1 MTISQILP
9 MFAGIG
15 LFLYGITAMGEGL
28 EYAAG
33 SKMKKILGAL
43 TKNRLLAVLV
53 GALVTGLIQS
63 STATTVMVVG
73 FVNAGLM
80 TLAQAVGV
88 IMGANI
94 GTTVTS
100 VLIALDL
107 TAIAP
112 VALFIGVFV
121 MLFVKKDIIKHV
133 AQIVAGFGMLFWGM
147 STMSSSMAPLRE
159 SPVFAEWITS
169 FNNPLMGILIGIIVT
184 VIIQSSSASVGI
196 LQALALQGLVPIELA
211 IYVLLGQN
219 IGTCLTALLSAV
231 GTKTNTKRTAMIH
244 LLFNV
249 IGSGIFLL
257 ITYFSRYTS
266 LPYTSLLG
274 MISDNVSVQISAA
287 HIIFNV
293 VSTVILFPFGNL
305 LIKLSCLLVRDK
317 EPEDSKLEFKFYDEK
332 LLATP
337 PVAVEQIGKE
347 VVRMAQL
354 ARDNFDRAA
363 TALINN
369 DTSKVEKIESIEEVI
384 NFLNH
389 GITRHLVKI
398 NALDLDYS
406 DAKYIGR
413 LFHVVNDIE
422 RIGDHAV
429 NLSEAMVVRNN
440 EKLAISDDAI
450 AELETMRKC
459 VIELLDASIKS
470 FEKQEIT
477 FDEAKNIE
485 TLETVSDNLK
495 EKYQDAHLRRLNEEH
510 CETRAGMMFVNTL
523 IDFERVGDH
532 AKNIAFAV
540 QKKPNEKVSVDEKV
554 VNAY

>member
-1 MTISQILP
+1 MTIAQLLP

-43 TKNRLLAVLV
+43 TKNRFLAVLM
-53 GALVTGLIQS
+53 GTLVTGLIQS

-80 TLAQAVGV
+80 NLGQAVGV

-100 VLIALDL
+100 VLIAMDL

-112 VALFIGVFV
+112 VALFIGVFI
-121 MLFVKKDIIKHV
+121 MLFVKKDFVKHI
-133 AQIVAGFGMLFWGM
+133 AQTVAGFGMLFWGM
-147 STMSSSMAPLRE
+147 ETMSSSMEPLRD
-159 SPVFAEWITS
+159 SPVFAEMMTS
-169 FNNPLMGILIGIIVT
+169 FSNPLVGILIGIVVT

-196 LQALALQGLVPIELA
+196 LQALALQGLVPINLA
-211 IYVLLGQN
+211 IYILLGQN
-219 IGTCLTALLSAV
+219 IGTCLTAMLSAA
-231 GTKTNTKRTAMIH
+231 GTKTNSKRTAVIH

-249 IGSGIFLL
+249 IGSAIFLI
-257 ITYFSRYTS
+257 ITLFT
-266 LPYTSLLG
+266 PYASLLER
-274 MISDNVSVQISAA
+274 ISDNVSVQISAA

-293 VSTVILFPFGNL
+293 VSTVILFPFANV
-305 LIKLSCLLVRDK
+305 LIKIACLIIPDK
-317 EPEDSKLEFKFYDEK
+317 EPEDSKLEFKFYDSH
-332 LLATP
+332 LLSTP

-347 VVRMAQL
+347 VVRMAYL

-363 TALINN
+363 NALINN
-369 DTSKVEKIESIEEVI
+369 DVSKKEKIESVEEVV

-389 GITRHLVKI
+389 GITRNLVKI
-398 NALDLDYS
+398 NALDLDYN

-429 NLSEAMVVRNN
+429 NLIEAEVVRSN
-440 EKLAISDDAI
+440 EKLAISESAVD
-450 AELETMRKC
+450 ELETMRKC
-459 VIELLDASIKS
+459 VMDLLNASITA
-470 FEKQEIT
+470 FEKQELSI
-477 FDEAKNIE
+477 DEAKRIE
-485 TLETVSDNLK
+485 TLETISDNLK
-495 EKYQDAHLRRLNEEH
+495 EKYQDAHLQRLNEEH

-540 QKKPNEKVSVDEKV
+540 GKKPDTRAVADETM

>member
-1 MTISQILP
+1 
-9 MFAGIG
+9 
-15 LFLYGITAMGEGL
+15 MGEGL

-88 IMGANI
+88 IMGANV

-112 VALFIGVFV
+112 VALFIGVFM
-121 MLFVKKDIIKHV
+121 MLFVKKDFVKHI
-133 AQIVAGFGMLFWGM
+133 AQVVAGFGMLFWGM

-169 FNNPLMGILIGIIVT
+169 FSNPLMGILIGIIVT

-196 LQALALQGLVPIELA
+196 LQALALQGLVPLELA

-219 IGTCLTALLSAV
+219 IGTCLTALVSAA

-249 IGSGIFLL
+249 IGTFIFLL
-257 ITYFSRYTS
+257 ITAFT
-266 LPYTSLLG
+266 PYASWLAG
-274 MISDNVSVQISAA
+274 ISDNVSVQISAA

-293 VSTVILFPFGNL
+293 ASTVILFPFANV
-305 LIKLSCLLVRDK
+305 LIKVACILVPDK
-317 EPEDSKLEFKFYDEK
+317 EPEDSKLEFKFYDEH
-332 LLATP
+332 LLTTP
-337 PVAVEQIGKE
+337 PIAVEQIGKE
-347 VVRMAQL
+347 VVRMAYL

-369 DTSKVEKIESIEEVI
+369 DTSKVEKIESVEEVI

-398 NALDLDYS
+398 NALDLDMS
-406 DAKYIGR
+406 DAKVIGR
-413 LFHVVNDIE
+413 LFHVTNDIE

-429 NLSEAMVVRNN
+429 NLSEALVVRNN
-440 EKLAISDDAI
+440 EKLAISDEAV
-450 AELETMRKC
+450 AELDTMRKC
-459 VIELLDASIKS
+459 VMELLDASIKS
-470 FEKQEIT
+470 FEKQELT

-495 EKYQDAHLRRLNEEH
+495 EKYQNAHLRRLNEEH

-540 QKKPNEKVSVDEKV
+540 GKKPDTRAGVDETML
-554 VNAY
+554 NAY

>member
-1 MTISQILP
+1 MTIAQLLP

-43 TKNRLLAVLV
+43 TKNRMLAVLM
-53 GALVTGLIQS
+53 GTLVTGLIQS

-80 TLAQAVGV
+80 NLGQAVGV

-100 VLIALDL
+100 VLIAMDL

-112 VALFIGVFV
+112 VALFIGVFI
-121 MLFVKKDIIKHV
+121 MLFVKKDFVKHI
-133 AQIVAGFGMLFWGM
+133 AQTVAGFGMLFWGM
-147 STMSSSMAPLRE
+147 ETMSSSMEPLRD
-159 SPVFAEWITS
+159 SPVFAEMMTS
-169 FNNPLMGILIGIIVT
+169 FSNPLIGILIGVVVT

-196 LQALALQGLVPIELA
+196 LQALALQGLVPINLA
-211 IYVLLGQN
+211 IYILLGQN
-219 IGTCLTALLSAV
+219 IGTCLTAMLSAA
-231 GTKTNTKRTAMIH
+231 GTKTNSKRTAIIH

-249 IGSGIFLL
+249 FGSMLFLL
-257 ITYFSRYTS
+257 ITVFT
-266 LPYTSLLG
+266 PYTSLLER
-274 MISDNVSVQISAA
+274 ISDNVSVQISAT

-293 VSTVILFPFGNL
+293 VSTVILFPFANV
-305 LIKLSCLLVRDK
+305 LIKIACILIPDK
-317 EPEDSKLEFKFYDEK
+317 EPEDSKLEFKFYDAH
-332 LLATP
+332 LLTTP

-347 VVRMAQL
+347 VVRMAKL

-363 TALINN
+363 VALINN
-369 DTSKVEKIESIEEVI
+369 DTSKKEKVESVEEVI

-389 GITRHLVKI
+389 GITKNLVKI
-398 NALDLDYS
+398 NALDLDYK

-429 NLSEAMVVRNN
+429 NLIDAEIVRNS
-440 EKLAISDDAI
+440 EKLAISESAVE
-450 AELETMRKC
+450 ELETMRKC
-459 VIELLDASIKS
+459 VMDLLDASIAS
-470 FEKQEIT
+470 FEKQELT

-485 TLETVSDNLK
+485 TLETISDNLK
-495 EKYQDAHLRRLNEEH
+495 DKYQDAHLQRLNEEH

-540 QKKPNEKVSVDEKV
+540 GKKPENRAVADETM

>member
-1 MTISQILP
+1 MTLAQLLP

-112 VALFIGVFV
+112 VALFIGVFM
-121 MLFVKKDIIKHV
+121 MLFVKKDFIKHI

-169 FNNPLMGILIGIIVT
+169 FSNPLMGILIGIIVT
-184 VIIQSSSASVGI
+184 VVIQSSSASVGI
-196 LQALALQGLVPIELA
+196 LQALALQGLVPLELA

-219 IGTCLTALLSAV
+219 IGTCLTALVSAA

-249 IGSGIFLL
+249 IGTFIFLL
-257 ITYFSRYTS
+257 ITAFT
-266 LPYTSLLG
+266 PYASWLG
-274 MISDNVSVQISAA
+274 SISDNVSVQISAA

-293 VSTVILFPFGNL
+293 ASTIILFPFANL
-305 LIKLSCLLVRDK
+305 LIKMACILVPDK
-317 EPEDSKLEFKFYDEK
+317 EPEDSKLEFKFYDAH
-332 LLATP
+332 LLTTP

-347 VVRMAQL
+347 VVRMAKL
-354 ARDNFDRAA
+354 ARDNFERASN
-363 TALINN
+363 ALIKN
-369 DTSKVEKIESIEEVI
+369 DTSQSEKIEAIEEVV

-389 GITRHLVKI
+389 GITNNLVKI

-413 LFHVVNDIE
+413 LFHVINDIE

-429 NLSEAMVVRNN
+429 NLSEATVVRNN
-440 EKLAISDDAI
+440 EKLAISEEAV
-450 AELETMRKC
+450 AELENMSKC
-459 VIELLDASIKS
+459 VLELLDASISS
-470 FEKQEIT
+470 FEKQELSVE
-477 FDEAKNIE
+477 EAKQIE

-495 EKYQDAHLRRLNEEH
+495 EKYQNAHLRRLNEEH

-540 QKKPNEKVSVDEKV
+540 AKKPHERVSVDEEV

>member
-1 MTISQILP
+1 MTIAQLLP
-9 MFAGIG
+9 VFAGIG

-28 EYAAG
+28 EHAAG

-43 TKNRLLAVLV
+43 TRNRLLAVVV

-121 MLFVKKDIIKHV
+121 MLFVKKDIIKHI
-133 AQIVAGFGMLFWGM
+133 AQTIAGFGMLFWGM
-147 STMSSSMAPLRE
+147 ETMSSSMEPLRD
-159 SPVFAEWITS
+159 SQVFADMITN
-169 FNNPLMGILIGIIVT
+169 FNNPIMGILIGIIVT

-196 LQALALQGLVPIELA
+196 LQALALQGLVPIDLA

-219 IGTCLTALLSAV
+219 IGTCLTALLSAA

-249 IGSGIFLL
+249 IGSLIFLL
-257 ITYFSRYTS
+257 ITMLT
-266 LPYTSLLG
+266 PYTSLLE

-293 VSTVILFPFGNL
+293 VSTIVLFPFANL
-305 LIKLSCLLVRDK
+305 LIKISCLLVRDK
-317 EPEDSKLEFKFYDEK
+317 EAEDSKLEFKFYDEH
-332 LLATP
+332 LLTTP

-347 VVRMAQL
+347 VVRMAYL

-369 DTSKVEKIESIEEVI
+369 DTSKVEKIESVEEVI

-398 NALDLDYS
+398 NALDLDMS

-413 LFHVVNDIE
+413 LFHVINDIE

-440 EKLAISDDAI
+440 EKLAISDDAV
-450 AELETMRKC
+450 AELDTMRKC
-459 VIELLDASIKS
+459 VMELLDASIRS

-477 FDEAKNIE
+477 FDEAKHIE

-495 EKYQDAHLRRLNEEH
+495 VKYQDAHLRRLNEEH

-532 AKNIAFAV
+532 AKNIAFSV
-540 QKKPNEKVSVDEKV
+540 SKKPTEKVSFDESLV
-554 VNAY
+554 ESY

>member
-1 MTISQILP
+1 MTITHLLSF
-9 MFAGIG
+9 FAGIG
-15 LFLYGITAMGEGL
+15 LFLYGINAMGEGL

-43 TKNRLLAVLV
+43 TKNRLLAVLM
-53 GALVTGLIQS
+53 GTLVTALIQS
-63 STATTVMVVG
+63 SSATTVMVVG

-80 TLAQAVGV
+80 NLAQAVGV

-100 VLIALDL
+100 VLIAMDL
-107 TAIAP
+107 SMIAP
-112 VALFIGVFV
+112 VALFVGVFV
-121 MLFVKKDIIKHV
+121 MLFVKKDIIKHI
-133 AQIVAGFGMLFWGM
+133 AQTIAGFGMLFWGLD
-147 STMSSSMAPLRE
+147 TMSAAMEPLRDSE
-159 SPVFAEWITS
+159 VFIYFMT
-169 FNNPLMGILIGIIVT
+169 NYTNPIVGILIGMVVT
-184 VIIQSSSASVGI
+184 AVIQSSSASIGI
-196 LQALALQGLVPIELA
+196 LQALAVQGLVPIDFA
-211 IYVLLGQN
+211 IYILLGQN
-219 IGTCLTALLSAV
+219 IGTCVTAMLSSV
-231 GTKTNTKRTAMIH
+231 GGKTNSKRTAVMH

-249 IGSGIFLL
+249 LGTVIFLL
-257 ITYFSRYTS
+257 ITAFT
-266 LPYTSLLG
+266 PYTSLLER
-274 MISDNVSVQISAA
+274 ISDNVSVQISSA
-287 HIIFNV
+287 HVIFNV
-293 VSTVILFPFGNL
+293 VSTLLLFPFANWI
-305 LIKLSCLLVRDK
+305 IKMACILVPDK

-337 PVAVEQIGKE
+337 PIAVEQIGKE
-347 VVRMAQL
+347 VVRMAYL

-369 DTSKVEKIESIEEVI
+369 DTLKVEKIESVEEVV

-413 LFHVVNDIE
+413 LFHVINDIE

-429 NLSEAMVVRNN
+429 NLSEALVVRNN
-440 EKLAISDDAI
+440 EKLAISDDAV

-459 VIELLDASIKS
+459 VMELLDASIKS
-470 FEKQEIT
+470 FEKQELTI
-477 FDEAKNIE
+477 DEAKNIE

-495 EKYQDAHLRRLNEEH
+495 EKYQNAHLRRLNEEH

-532 AKNIAFAV
+532 AKNIAFSV
-540 QKKPNEKVSVDEKV
+540 SKKPTERVSVDESLV
-554 VNAY
+554 ESY

>member
-1 MTISQILP
+1 MTFTNLLSF
-9 MFAGIG
+9 FAGIG
-15 LFLYGITAMGEGL
+15 LFLYGISAMGEGL

-43 TKNRLLAVLV
+43 TKNKFLAVLM
-53 GALVTGLIQS
+53 GTIVTALIQS
-63 STATTVMVVG
+63 SSATTVMVVG

-100 VLIALDL
+100 VLIAMDL
-107 TAIAP
+107 SMIAP
-112 VALFIGVFV
+112 VALFVGVFV
-121 MLFVKKDIIKHV
+121 MLFVKKDFIKHI
-133 AQIVAGFGMLFWGM
+133 AQTIAGFGMLFWGLD
-147 STMSSSMAPLRE
+147 TMSVAMEPLRDSE
-159 SPVFAEWITS
+159 VFVYFMTNYS
-169 FNNPLMGILIGIIVT
+169 NPLVGILIGLVLT
-184 VIIQSSSASVGI
+184 AVIQSSSASIGI
-196 LQALALQGLVPIELA
+196 LQALAVQGLVPIEFA
-211 IYVLLGQN
+211 VYILLGQN
-219 IGTCLTALLSAV
+219 IGTCVTALLSAA
-231 GTKTNTKRTAMIH
+231 GSKTNSKRTAVMH

-249 IGSGIFLL
+249 LGTVIFLL
-257 ITYFSRYTS
+257 ITAFT
-266 LPYTSLLG
+266 PYTTLLG
-274 MISDNVSVQISAA
+274 KLSDNVSVQISVA

-293 VSTVILFPFGNL
+293 VSTIILFPFANWI
-305 LIKLSCLLVRDK
+305 IKMACVIVPDK
-317 EPEDSKLEFKFYDEK
+317 EPEDSKLEFKFYDTH
-332 LLATP
+332 LLSTP

-347 VVRMAQL
+347 VVRMAYL
-354 ARDNFDRAA
+354 ARDNFNRAA
-363 TALINN
+363 IALINN
-369 DTSKVEKIESIEEVI
+369 DTSKREKVESVEEVI

-389 GITRHLVKI
+389 GITKNLVKI

-429 NLSEAMVVRNN
+429 NLSEATTVRNS
-440 EKLAISDDAI
+440 EKLAISEDAV
-450 AELETMRKC
+450 AELENMRKC
-459 VIELLDASIKS
+459 VVDLLDASIAS
-470 FEKQEIT
+470 FEKQELT
-477 FDEAKNIE
+477 VEEAKQIE

-495 EKYQDAHLRRLNEEH
+495 ERYQDAHLRRLNEEH

-540 QKKPNEKVSVDEKV
+540 GKKPGERVAVDEEMIKT
-554 VNAY
+554 Y

>member
-1 MTISQILP
+1 MTITHLLSF
-9 MFAGIG
+9 FAGIG
-15 LFLYGITAMGEGL
+15 LFLYGINAMGDGL

-43 TKNRLLAVLV
+43 TKNRFLAVIM
-53 GALVTGLIQS
+53 GALVTALIQS
-63 STATTVMVVG
+63 SSATTVMVVG

-80 TLAQAVGV
+80 NLAQAVGV

-107 TAIAP
+107 SDIAP
-112 VALFIGVFV
+112 IALFLGVFV
-121 MLFVKKDIIKHV
+121 MLFVKKDIIKHIG
-133 AQIVAGFGMLFWGM
+133 QTVAGFGMLFLGM
-147 STMSSSMAPLRE
+147 DTMSAAMEPLRDSE
-159 SPVFAEWITS
+159 VFVHFMTNYS
-169 FNNPLMGILIGIIVT
+169 NPIVGILIGVVLT
-184 VIIQSSSASVGI
+184 AVIQSSSASIGI
-196 LQALALQGLVPIELA
+196 LQALAIQGLVPIEFD
-211 IYVLLGQN
+211 IYILLGQN
-219 IGTCLTALLSAV
+219 IGTCVTALLSAA
-231 GTKTNTKRTAMIH
+231 GSKTNSKRTAIMH

-249 IGSGIFLL
+249 IGTVIFLL
-257 ITYFSRYTS
+257 ITAFT
-266 LPYTSLLG
+266 PYTDLLERL
-274 MISDNVSVQISAA
+274 SDNVSVQISTA

-293 VSTVILFPFGNL
+293 VSTVILFPFANWI
-305 LIKLSCLLVRDK
+305 IKMACILVPDK
-317 EPEDSKLEFKFYDEK
+317 EPEDSKLEFKFYDEH
-332 LLATP
+332 LLTTP

-347 VVRMAQL
+347 VVRMAKL

-369 DTSKVEKIESIEEVI
+369 DTSKTEKIESVEEVI

-413 LFHVVNDIE
+413 LFHVINDIE

-440 EKLAISDDAI
+440 EKLAISEEAV

-459 VIELLDASIKS
+459 VIELLNASISS
-470 FEKQEIT
+470 FEKQELTIE
-477 FDEAKNIE
+477 EAKNIE

-495 EKYQDAHLRRLNEEH
+495 IRYQDAHLRRLNEEH

-540 QKKPNEKVSVDEKV
+540 GKKPAEKVSVDPKIVE
-554 VNAY
+554 AY

>member
-1 MTISQILP
+1 MTIAQLLP

-43 TKNRLLAVLV
+43 TKNRLLAVLM
-53 GALVTGLIQS
+53 GTLVTGLIQS

-80 TLAQAVGV
+80 NLGQAVGV

-100 VLIALDL
+100 VLIAMDL

-112 VALFIGVFV
+112 VALFIGVFI
-121 MLFVKKDIIKHV
+121 MLFVKKDFVKHI
-133 AQIVAGFGMLFWGM
+133 AQTVAGFGMLFWGM
-147 STMSSSMAPLRE
+147 ETMSSSMEPLRD
-159 SPVFAEWITS
+159 SPVFAEMMTS
-169 FNNPLMGILIGIIVT
+169 FSNPLIGILIGIVVT

-196 LQALALQGLVPIELA
+196 LQALALQGLVPINLA
-211 IYVLLGQN
+211 IYILLGQN
-219 IGTCLTALLSAV
+219 IGTCLTAMLSAA
-231 GTKTNTKRTAMIH
+231 GTKTNSKRTAIIH

-249 IGSGIFLL
+249 IGSVLFLL
-257 ITYFSRYTS
+257 ITIFT
-266 LPYTSLLG
+266 PYTSLLER
-274 MISDNVSVQISAA
+274 ISDNVSVQISAA

-293 VSTVILFPFGNL
+293 VSTIILFPFANL
-305 LIKLSCLLVRDK
+305 LIRIACILIPDK
-317 EPEDSKLEFKFYDEK
+317 EPEDSKLEFKFYDAH
-332 LLATP
+332 LLTAP

-347 VVRMAQL
+347 VVRMAKL

-363 TALINN
+363 VALINN
-369 DTSKVEKIESIEEVI
+369 DTSKKDKVESVEEVI

-389 GITRHLVKI
+389 GITKNLVKI
-398 NALDLDYS
+398 NALDLDYK

-429 NLSEAMVVRNN
+429 NLIEAEVVRNS
-440 EKLAISDDAI
+440 EKLAISESAVN
-450 AELETMRKC
+450 ELETMRKC
-459 VIELLDASIKS
+459 VIDLLDASIAS
-470 FEKQEIT
+470 FEKQELT
-477 FDEAKNIE
+477 LDEAKQIE
-485 TLETVSDNLK
+485 TLETISDNLK
-495 EKYQDAHLRRLNEEH
+495 EKYQDAHLQRLNEEH

-540 QKKPNEKVSVDEKV
+540 GKKPENRAVADETM

>member
-1 MTISQILP
+1 MDIMNILS
-9 MFAGIG
+9 FFTGIG
-15 LFLYGITAMGEGL
+15 LFLYGIDAMGQGL

-43 TKNRLLAVLV
+43 TKNRLLAVIM
-53 GALVTGLIQS
+53 GALVTALIQS
-63 STATTVMVVG
+63 SSATTVMVVG

-80 TLAQAVGV
+80 NLAQAIGV

-94 GTTVTS
+94 GTTITS
-100 VLIALDL
+100 VLIAMDL
-107 TAIAP
+107 GMIAP
-112 VALFIGVFV
+112 VALLLGVFG
-121 MLFVKKDIIKHV
+121 MLFSKKDIIKHIG
-133 AQIVAGFGMLFWGM
+133 QTIAGFGMLFVGM
-147 STMSSSMAPLRE
+147 ELMAYGMAPLGE
-159 SPVFAEWITS
+159 SEVFTYFMTNFS
-169 FNNPLMGILIGIIVT
+169 NPLVGVLIGLVLT
-184 VIIQSSSASVGI
+184 AIIQSSSASIGI
-196 LQALALQGLVPIELA
+196 LQALALQGLVPINFA
-211 IYVLLGQN
+211 VYILLGQN
-219 IGTCLTALLSAV
+219 IGTCVTALLSAA
-231 GTKTNTKRTAMIH
+231 GSKTNSKRTAVMH

-249 IGSGIFLL
+249 IGTIIFLL
-257 ITYFSRYTS
+257 ITAFT
-266 LPYTSLLG
+266 PYTTLLES
-274 MISDNVSVQISAA
+274 ISDSVPAQISAA

-293 VSTVILFPFGNL
+293 VSTVVLFPFANV
-305 LIKLSCLLVRDK
+305 LIKLSCILVPDK

-363 TALINN
+363 VALINN
-369 DTSKVEKIESIEEVI
+369 DTSKAEKIESVEEVI

-440 EKLAISDDAI
+440 EKLAISDEAV

-459 VIELLDASIKS
+459 VIDLLSASIS
-470 FEKQEIT
+470 AFEKQELT
-477 FDEAKNIE
+477 LEEAKNIE

-495 EKYQDAHLRRLNEEH
+495 IKYQDAHLRRLNEEH

-540 QKKPNEKVSVDEKV
+540 KKKPEERAKPYESI
-554 VNAY
+554 VNSY

>member
-1 MTISQILP
+1 MTVMNLLS
-9 MFAGIG
+9 FFTGIG
-15 LFLYGITAMGEGL
+15 LFLYGIDAMGEGL

-43 TKNRLLAVLV
+43 TKNRLLAVLM
-53 GALVTGLIQS
+53 GTLVTALIQS
-63 STATTVMVVG
+63 SSATTVMVVG

-80 TLAQAVGV
+80 NLAQAVGV

-100 VLIALDL
+100 VLIAMDL
-107 TAIAP
+107 GMIAP
-112 VALFIGVFV
+112 IALVVGVFAMLFI
-121 MLFVKKDIIKHV
+121 KKDVIRHI
-133 AQIVAGFGMLFWGM
+133 AQTIAGFGMLFVGM
-147 STMSSSMAPLRE
+147 ELMAYGMAPLGE
-159 SPVFAEWITS
+159 SEIFVHFMTNYS
-169 FNNPLMGILIGIIVT
+169 NPIVGLLIGLVLT
-184 VIIQSSSASVGI
+184 AIIQSSSASIGI
-196 LQALALQGLVPIELA
+196 LQALALQGLVPIEFA
-211 IYVLLGQN
+211 VYILLGQN
-219 IGTCLTALLSAV
+219 IGTCVTALLSAA
-231 GTKTNTKRTAMIH
+231 GSKTNSKRTAVMH

-249 IGSGIFLL
+249 FGSIMFLL
-257 ITYFSRYTS
+257 ITAFT
-266 LPYTSLLG
+266 PYTSLLES
-274 MISDNVSVQISAA
+274 ISDNVSAQISAA

-293 VSTVILFPFGNL
+293 VNTIILFPFANV
-305 LIKLSCLLVRDK
+305 LIKLACIIVPDK
-317 EPEDSKLEFKFYDEK
+317 EPEDSKLEFKFYDEH
-332 LLATP
+332 LLTTP

-347 VVRMAQL
+347 VIRMAQL

-369 DTSKVEKIESIEEVI
+369 DTSKTEKIESVEEVI

-398 NALDLDYS
+398 NALDLDYA

-429 NLSEAMVVRNN
+429 NLSEAVVVRNN
-440 EKLAISDDAI
+440 EKLAISEEAV

-459 VIELLDASIKS
+459 VIELLNASIAS
-470 FEKQEIT
+470 FEKQELT
-477 FDEAKNIE
+477 VDEAKNIE

-495 EKYQDAHLRRLNEEH
+495 IRYQDAHLRRLNEEH

-540 QKKPNEKVSVDEKV
+540 SKKPAEKVSVDKTIVES
-554 VNAY
+554 Y

>member
-1 MTISQILP
+1 MTITHLLS
-9 MFAGIG
+9 FFVGIG

-53 GALVTGLIQS
+53 GTLVTALIQS
-63 STATTVMVVG
+63 SSATTVMVVG

-80 TLAQAVGV
+80 NLAQAVGV

-100 VLIALDL
+100 VLIAMDL
-107 TAIAP
+107 GMIAP
-112 VALFIGVFV
+112 FALFLGVFV
-121 MLFVKKDIIKHV
+121 MLFVKKDLIKRI
-133 AQIVAGFGMLFWGM
+133 AQTIAGFGMLFVGM
-147 STMSSSMAPLRE
+147 ELMAYGMAPLGE
-159 SPVFAEWITS
+159 SEIFTYFMTNYS
-169 FNNPLMGILIGIIVT
+169 NPLVGLLIGIVLT
-184 VIIQSSSASVGI
+184 AVIQSSSASIGI
-196 LQALALQGLVPIELA
+196 LQALAVQGLVPIEFA
-211 IYVLLGQN
+211 VYILLGQN
-219 IGTCLTALLSAV
+219 IGTCVTALLSAA
-231 GTKTNTKRTAMIH
+231 GSKTNSKRTAVMH

-249 IGSGIFLL
+249 FGSVLFLL
-257 ITYFSRYTS
+257 ITAFT
-266 LPYTSLLG
+266 PYTSLLEQ
-274 MISDNVSVQISAA
+274 ISDNVSVQISAA

-293 VSTVILFPFGNL
+293 VNTIVLFPFANV
-305 LIKLSCLLVRDK
+305 LIKAACVLVPDK
-317 EPEDSKLEFKFYDEK
+317 EPTDSKLEFQFYDPN
-332 LLATP
+332 LLSTP

-347 VVRMAQL
+347 VVRMAYL

-363 TALINN
+363 QALINN
-369 DTSKVEKIESIEEVI
+369 DTSKGEKIKSVEEVI

-429 NLSEAMVVRNN
+429 NLSEATVVRNS
-440 EKLAISDDAI
+440 EKLAISEEAV

-459 VIELLDASIKS
+459 VADLLDASIAS
-470 FEKQEIT
+470 FEKQELT
-477 FDEAKNIE
+477 VEEAKRIE
-485 TLETVSDNLK
+485 TLETVSDTLK
-495 EKYQDAHLRRLNEEH
+495 ERYQDAHLRRLNEEH

-540 QKKPNEKVSVDEKV
+540 AKKPSEKVGIDTEMAKS
-554 VNAY
+554 Y

>member
-1 MTISQILP
+1 MTIAQILP

-43 TKNRLLAVLV
+43 TKNRFLAVLM

-80 TLAQAVGV
+80 NLAQAVGV

-112 VALFIGVFV
+112 VALFVGVFV
-121 MLFVKKDIIKHV
+121 MLFVKKDIIKHI
-133 AQIVAGFGMLFWGM
+133 AQTIAGFGMLFWGM

-219 IGTCLTALLSAV
+219 IGTCLTALLSAA

-249 IGSGIFLL
+249 IGSVIFM
-257 ITYFSRYTS
+257 IVTAFT
-266 LPYTSLLG
+266 PYTSLLE
-274 MISDNVSVQISAA
+274 MISNNVSVQISAA

-293 VSTVILFPFGNL
+293 VSTVILFPFANL
-305 LIKLSCLLVRDK
+305 LIKLSCLLVPDK
-317 EPEDSKLEFKFYDEK
+317 EPEDSKLEFKFYDEH
-332 LLATP
+332 LLSTP
-337 PVAVEQIGKE
+337 PIAVEQIGKE
-347 VVRMAQL
+347 VVRMAHL

-369 DTSKVEKIESIEEVI
+369 DTSKVEKIESVEEVI

-398 NALDLDYS
+398 NALDLDLA
-406 DAKYIGR
+406 DAKAIGR
-413 LFHVVNDIE
+413 LFHVINDIE

-429 NLSEAMVVRNN
+429 NLIEATVVRNS
-440 EKLAISDDAI
+440 EKLAISDDAV
-450 AELETMRKC
+450 AELDTMRKC
-459 VIELLDASIKS
+459 VMALLDASISS
-470 FEKQEIT
+470 FEKQELT
-477 FDEAKNIE
+477 FEEAKNIE
-485 TLETVSDNLK
+485 TLETISDNLK
-495 EKYQDAHLRRLNEEH
+495 EKYQNAHLRRLNEEH

-540 QKKPNEKVSVDEKV
+540 SKKPTEKVTFDETV
-554 VNAY
+554 VESY

>member
-1 MTISQILP
+1 MDIMNILS
-9 MFAGIG
+9 FFTGIG
-15 LFLYGITAMGEGL
+15 LFLYGIDAMGQGL

-43 TKNRLLAVLV
+43 TKNRFLAVIM
-53 GALVTGLIQS
+53 GALVTALIQS
-63 STATTVMVVG
+63 SSATTVMVVG

-80 TLAQAVGV
+80 NLAQAIGV

-100 VLIALDL
+100 VLIAMDL
-107 TAIAP
+107 GMIAP
-112 VALFIGVFV
+112 VALVFGVFG
-121 MLFVKKDIIKHV
+121 MLFSKKDIIKHIG
-133 AQIVAGFGMLFWGM
+133 QTIAGFGMLFVGM
-147 STMSSSMAPLRE
+147 ELMAYGMAPLGE
-159 SPVFAEWITS
+159 SEVFTYFMTNFSNPVV
-169 FNNPLMGILIGIIVT
+169 GVLIGLVLT
-184 VIIQSSSASVGI
+184 AIIQSSSASIGI
-196 LQALALQGLVPIELA
+196 LQALAIQGLVPIEFA
-211 IYVLLGQN
+211 VYILLGQN
-219 IGTCLTALLSAV
+219 IGTCVTALLSAA
-231 GTKTNTKRTAMIH
+231 GSKTNSKRTAVMH

-249 IGSGIFLL
+249 IGTIIFLL
-257 ITYFSRYTS
+257 ITAFT
-266 LPYTSLLG
+266 PYTTLLES
-274 MISDNVSVQISAA
+274 ISDSVPAQISAA

-293 VSTVILFPFGNL
+293 VSTVVLFPFANVI
-305 LIKLSCLLVRDK
+305 IKLSCILVPDK
-317 EPEDSKLEFKFYDEK
+317 EPEDSKLEFKFYDEH
-332 LLATP
+332 LLTTP
-337 PVAVEQIGKE
+337 PIAVEQIGKE

-354 ARDNFDRAA
+354 AKDNFDRAA
-363 TALINN
+363 VALIKN
-369 DTSKVEKIESIEEVI
+369 DTSKKEKIESVEEVI

-398 NALDLDYS
+398 NALDLDYA

-440 EKLAISDDAI
+440 EKLAISDEAV
-450 AELETMRKC
+450 AELDTMRKC
-459 VIELLDASIKS
+459 VMELLNASINS

-477 FDEAKNIE
+477 FDEAKQIE

-495 EKYQDAHLRRLNEEH
+495 IKYQDAHLRRLNEEH

-532 AKNIAFAV
+532 AKNIAFSV
-540 QKKPNEKVSVDEKV
+540 SKKPTEKVSFDEKLV
-554 VNAY
+554 DSY

>member
-1 MTISQILP
+1 MTIAQLLP

-43 TKNRLLAVLV
+43 TKNRFLAVLM
-53 GALVTGLIQS
+53 GTLVTGLIQS

-80 TLAQAVGV
+80 NLGQAVGV

-100 VLIALDL
+100 VLIAMDL

-112 VALFIGVFV
+112 VALFIGVFI
-121 MLFVKKDIIKHV
+121 MLFVKKDFVKHI
-133 AQIVAGFGMLFWGM
+133 AQTVAGFGMLFWGM
-147 STMSSSMAPLRE
+147 ETMSSSMEPLRD
-159 SPVFAEWITS
+159 SPVFAEMMTS
-169 FNNPLMGILIGIIVT
+169 FSNPLVGILIGIVVT

-196 LQALALQGLVPIELA
+196 LQALALQGLVPINLA
-211 IYVLLGQN
+211 IYILLGQN
-219 IGTCLTALLSAV
+219 IGTCLTAMLSAA
-231 GTKTNTKRTAMIH
+231 GTKTNSKRTAVIH

-249 IGSGIFLL
+249 IGSAIFLL
-257 ITYFSRYTS
+257 ITLFT
-266 LPYTSLLG
+266 PYASLLER
-274 MISDNVSVQISAA
+274 ISDNVSVQISAA

-293 VSTVILFPFGNL
+293 ASTVILFPFANV
-305 LIKLSCLLVRDK
+305 LIKIACLIIPDK
-317 EPEDSKLEFKFYDEK
+317 EPEDSKLEFKFYDSH
-332 LLATP
+332 LLSTP

-347 VVRMAQL
+347 VVRMAYL

-363 TALINN
+363 KALINN
-369 DTSKVEKIESIEEVI
+369 DVSKKEKIESVEEVV

-389 GITRHLVKI
+389 GITRNLVKI
-398 NALDLDYS
+398 NALDLDYN

-429 NLSEAMVVRNN
+429 NLIEAEVVRSN
-440 EKLAISDDAI
+440 EKLAISESAVD
-450 AELETMRKC
+450 ELETMRKC
-459 VIELLDASIKS
+459 VVDLLNASITA
-470 FEKQEIT
+470 FEKQELSI
-477 FDEAKNIE
+477 DEAKRIE
-485 TLETVSDNLK
+485 TLETISDNLK
-495 EKYQDAHLRRLNEEH
+495 EKYQDAHLQRLNEEH

-540 QKKPNEKVSVDEKV
+540 GKKPDTRAVADETM

>member
-1 MTISQILP
+1 MTITHLLSF
-9 MFAGIG
+9 FAGIG
-15 LFLYGITAMGEGL
+15 LFLYGINAMGDGL

-43 TKNRLLAVLV
+43 TKNRFLAVIM
-53 GALVTGLIQS
+53 GALVTALIQS
-63 STATTVMVVG
+63 SSATTVMVVG

-80 TLAQAVGV
+80 NLAQAVGV

-107 TAIAP
+107 SDIAP
-112 VALFIGVFV
+112 IALFLGVFV
-121 MLFVKKDIIKHV
+121 MLFVKKDIIKHIG
-133 AQIVAGFGMLFWGM
+133 QTVAGFGMLFLGM
-147 STMSSSMAPLRE
+147 DTMSAAMEPLRDSE
-159 SPVFAEWITS
+159 LFVHFMTNYS
-169 FNNPLMGILIGIIVT
+169 NPIVGILIGLVLT
-184 VIIQSSSASVGI
+184 AVIQSSSASIGI
-196 LQALALQGLVPIELA
+196 LQALAVQGLVPIEFA
-211 IYVLLGQN
+211 IYILLGQN
-219 IGTCLTALLSAV
+219 IGTCVTALLSAA
-231 GTKTNTKRTAMIH
+231 GSKTNSKRTAIMH

-249 IGSGIFLL
+249 LGTVIFLL
-257 ITYFSRYTS
+257 ITAFT
-266 LPYTSLLG
+266 PYTTLLEG
-274 MISDNVSVQISAA
+274 ISDNVSVQISTA

-293 VSTVILFPFGNL
+293 VSTIILFPFANWI
-305 LIKLSCLLVRDK
+305 IKMACVLVPNK
-317 EPEDSKLEFKFYDEK
+317 EPEDSKLEFKFYDEH
-332 LLATP
+332 LLTTP

-347 VVRMAQL
+347 VVRMAKL
-354 ARDNFDRAA
+354 ARDNFERAA

-369 DTSKVEKIESIEEVI
+369 DTSKGEKIESVEEVI

-413 LFHVVNDIE
+413 LFHVINDIE

-429 NLSEAMVVRNN
+429 NLSEAVIVRSN
-440 EKLAISDDAI
+440 EKLAISGEAV

-459 VIELLDASIKS
+459 VVDLLDASIAS
-470 FEKQEIT
+470 FEKQELT
-477 FDEAKNIE
+477 VEEAKRIE

-495 EKYQDAHLRRLNEEH
+495 ERYQDAHLARLNEEH

-540 QKKPNEKVSVDEKV
+540 RKKPAEKVSVDEKIIES
-554 VNAY
+554 Y

>member
-1 MTISQILP
+1 MDIMNILS
-9 MFAGIG
+9 FFTGIG
-15 LFLYGITAMGEGL
+15 LFLYGIDAMGEGL

-43 TKNRLLAVLV
+43 TKNRFLAVIM
-53 GALVTGLIQS
+53 GALVTALIQS
-63 STATTVMVVG
+63 SSATTVMVVG

-80 TLAQAVGV
+80 NLAQAIGV

-100 VLIALDL
+100 VLIAMDL
-107 TAIAP
+107 GMIAP
-112 VALFIGVFV
+112 VALVLGVFA
-121 MLFVKKDIIKHV
+121 MLFVKKDIIKHIG
-133 AQIVAGFGMLFWGM
+133 QTVAGFGMLFVGM
-147 STMSSSMAPLRE
+147 ELMAYGMAPLGE
-159 SPVFAEWITS
+159 SEVFTYFMTNFSNPVV
-169 FNNPLMGILIGIIVT
+169 GVLIGVVLT
-184 VIIQSSSASVGI
+184 AIIQSSSASIGI
-196 LQALALQGLVPIELA
+196 LQALALQGLIPLEFAVYI
-211 IYVLLGQN
+211 LLGQN
-219 IGTCLTALLSAV
+219 IGTCVTALLSTA
-231 GTKTNTKRTAMIH
+231 GAKTNSKRTAIMH

-249 IGSGIFLL
+249 VGTIIFLF
-257 ITYFSRYTS
+257 ITAFT
-266 LPYTSLLG
+266 PYTTLLE
-274 MISDNVSVQISAA
+274 NVSDSVSAQISAA

-293 VSTVILFPFGNL
+293 VNTIILFPFANL
-305 LIKLSCLLVRDK
+305 IIKAACIIVPDK
-317 EPEDSKLEFKFYDEK
+317 EPEDSKLEFKFYDEH
-332 LLATP
+332 LLTTP
-337 PVAVEQIGKE
+337 PIAVEQIGKE
-347 VVRMAQL
+347 VVRMAYL

-363 TALINN
+363 IALINN
-369 DTSKVEKIESIEEVI
+369 DTSKTEKIESVEEVI

-422 RIGDHAV
+422 RIGDHAI

-440 EKLAISDDAI
+440 EKLAISDDAV

-459 VIELLDASIKS
+459 VIELLNASISS
-470 FEKQEIT
+470 FEKQELT
-477 FDEAKNIE
+477 VDEAKNIE

-495 EKYQDAHLRRLNEEH
+495 IRYQDAHLRRLNEEH

-540 QKKPNEKVSVDEKV
+540 SKKPDKKVGFDEDIVKSF
-554 VNAY
+554 

>member
-1 MTISQILP
+1 MTIAQLLP

-43 TKNRLLAVLV
+43 TKNRLLAVLM
-53 GALVTGLIQS
+53 GTLVTGLIQS

-80 TLAQAVGV
+80 NLGQAVGV

-100 VLIALDL
+100 VLIAMDL

-112 VALFIGVFV
+112 VALFIGVFI
-121 MLFVKKDIIKHV
+121 MLFVKKDFVKHI
-133 AQIVAGFGMLFWGM
+133 AQTVAGFGMLFWGM
-147 STMSSSMAPLRE
+147 ETMSSSMEPLRD
-159 SPVFAEWITS
+159 SPVFAEMMTS
-169 FNNPLMGILIGIIVT
+169 FSNPLIGILIGIVVT

-196 LQALALQGLVPIELA
+196 LQALALQGLVPINLA
-211 IYVLLGQN
+211 IYILLGQN
-219 IGTCLTALLSAV
+219 IGTCLTAMLSAA
-231 GTKTNTKRTAMIH
+231 GTKTNSKRTAIIH
-244 LLFNV
+244 LLFNMF
-249 IGSGIFLL
+249 GSMLFLL
-257 ITYFSRYTS
+257 ITAFT
-266 LPYTSLLG
+266 PYTSLLER
-274 MISDNVSVQISAA
+274 ISDNVSVQISAT

-293 VSTVILFPFGNL
+293 VSTVILFPFANV
-305 LIKLSCLLVRDK
+305 LIKIACILIPDK
-317 EPEDSKLEFKFYDEK
+317 EPEDSKLEFKFYDAH
-332 LLATP
+332 LLTTP

-347 VVRMAQL
+347 VVRMAKL

-363 TALINN
+363 VALINN
-369 DTSKVEKIESIEEVI
+369 DTSKKEKVESVEEVI

-389 GITRHLVKI
+389 GITKNLVKI
-398 NALDLDYS
+398 NALDLDYK

-429 NLSEAMVVRNN
+429 NLIDAEIVRNS
-440 EKLAISDDAI
+440 EKLAISESAVE
-450 AELETMRKC
+450 ELETMRKC
-459 VIELLDASIKS
+459 VMDLLDASIAS
-470 FEKQEIT
+470 FEKQELT

-485 TLETVSDNLK
+485 TLETISDNLK
-495 EKYQDAHLRRLNEEH
+495 DKYQDAHLQRLNEEH

-540 QKKPNEKVSVDEKV
+540 GKKPENRAVADETM

>member
-1 MTISQILP
+1 MTLTHLLSF
-9 MFAGIG
+9 FAGIG
-15 LFLYGITAMGEGL
+15 LFLYGISAMGEGL

-43 TKNRLLAVLV
+43 TKNRFLAVLM
-53 GALVTGLIQS
+53 GTLVTALIQS
-63 STATTVMVVG
+63 SSATTVMVVG

-80 TLAQAVGV
+80 NLTQAVGV

-100 VLIALDL
+100 VLIAMDL
-107 TAIAP
+107 SMIAP
-112 VALFIGVFV
+112 VALFVGVFV
-121 MLFVKKDIIKHV
+121 MLFVKKDFVKHI
-133 AQIVAGFGMLFWGM
+133 AQTVAGFGMLFWGM
-147 STMSSSMAPLRE
+147 DTMSAAMEPLRDSE
-159 SPVFAEWITS
+159 FFVYFMTNFS
-169 FNNPLMGILIGIIVT
+169 NPLVGLLIGLVLT
-184 VIIQSSSASVGI
+184 AVIQSSSASIGI
-196 LQALALQGLVPIELA
+196 LQALAVQGLIPIDFA
-211 IYVLLGQN
+211 VYILLGQN
-219 IGTCLTALLSAV
+219 IGTCVTALLSSA
-231 GTKTNTKRTAMIH
+231 GSKTNSKRTAVMH

-249 IGSGIFLL
+249 FGSVLFLL
-257 ITYFSRYTS
+257 ITAFT
-266 LPYTSLLG
+266 PYTEWLG
-274 MISDNVSVQISAA
+274 LISDNVSVQISAA

-293 VSTVILFPFGNL
+293 VSTIIMFPFANV
-305 LIKLSCLLVRDK
+305 LIKAACILVPDK
-317 EPEDSKLEFKFYDEK
+317 EPEDSKLEFKFYDTH
-332 LLATP
+332 LLSTP

-347 VVRMAQL
+347 VVRMAHL
-354 ARDNFDRAA
+354 ARDNFNRAA

-369 DTSKVEKIESIEEVI
+369 DTSKCEKIESVEEVI

-389 GITRHLVKI
+389 GITRNLVKI

-429 NLSEAMVVRNN
+429 NLSEATSVRSN
-440 EKLAISDDAI
+440 EKLAISEDAV
-450 AELETMRKC
+450 AELENMRKC
-459 VIELLDASIKS
+459 VIDLLDASILA
-470 FEKQEIT
+470 FEKQELTIE
-477 FDEAKNIE
+477 EAKRIE

-495 EKYQDAHLRRLNEEH
+495 ERYQDAHLMRLNKEH

-540 QKKPNEKVSVDEKV
+540 GKKPGEKVSVDEEMVKTF
-554 VNAY
+554 

>member
-1 MTISQILP
+1 MAL
-9 MFAGIG
+9 M
-15 LFLYGITAMGEGL
+15 LWDKVL
-28 EYAAG
+28 EYTAG

-43 TKNRLLAVLV
+43 TKNRFLAVIM
-53 GALVTGLIQS
+53 GALVTALIQS
-63 STATTVMVVG
+63 SSATTVMVVG

-80 TLAQAVGV
+80 SLAQAIGV

-100 VLIALDL
+100 VLIAMDL
-107 TAIAP
+107 GIIAP
-112 VALFIGVFV
+112 VALLLGVFA

-133 AQIVAGFGMLFWGM
+133 GQTIAGFGMFFVGM
-147 STMSSSMAPLRE
+147 ELMVYGMEPLGE
-159 SPVFAEWITS
+159 LEVFKYFMTNFS
-169 FNNPLMGILIGIIVT
+169 NPFVGVLIGLVLT
-184 VIIQSSSASVGI
+184 AIIQSSSASIGI
-196 LQALALQGLVPIELA
+196 LQALAVQGLVPIEFA
-211 IYVLLGQN
+211 VYILLGQN
-219 IGTCLTALLSAV
+219 IGTCVTALLSCA
-231 GTKTNTKRTAMIH
+231 GTKTNSKRTAVMH
-244 LLFNV
+244 LSFNV
-249 IGSGIFLL
+249 IGTIIFLF
-257 ITYFSRYTS
+257 ITVFT
-266 LPYTSLLG
+266 PYTTLLES
-274 MISDNVSVQISAA
+274 ISDNVSVQISAA

-293 VSTVILFPFGNL
+293 VNTIVLFPFANG

-347 VVRMAQL
+347 VVRMAHL
-354 ARDNFDRAA
+354 AKDNFDRAA
-363 TALINN
+363 KALIEN
-369 DTSKVEKIESIEEVI
+369 DASKVEKTESVEEVI

-440 EKLAISDDAI
+440 EKLAISDEAV

-459 VIELLDASIKS
+459 VIELLDSSIES
-470 FEKQEIT
+470 FEKQELT
-477 FDEAKNIE
+477 FDEAKHIE

-495 EKYQDAHLRRLNEEH
+495 EKYQNAHLRRLNEEH

-532 AKNIAFAV
+532 AKNIAFSV
-540 QKKPNEKVSVDEKV
+540 SKKPENRAGVDETLLKS
-554 VNAY
+554 YSRGE

>member
-1 MTISQILP
+1 MTIAQLLP

-43 TKNRLLAVLV
+43 TKNRLLAVLM
-53 GALVTGLIQS
+53 GTLVTGLIQS

-80 TLAQAVGV
+80 NLGQAVGV

-100 VLIALDL
+100 VLIAMDL

-112 VALFIGVFV
+112 VALFIGVFI
-121 MLFVKKDIIKHV
+121 MLFVKKDFVKHI
-133 AQIVAGFGMLFWGM
+133 AQTVAGFGMLFWGM
-147 STMSSSMAPLRE
+147 ETMSSSMEPLRD
-159 SPVFAEWITS
+159 SPVFAEMMTS
-169 FNNPLMGILIGIIVT
+169 FSNPLIGILIGIVVT

-196 LQALALQGLVPIELA
+196 LQALALQGLVPINLA
-211 IYVLLGQN
+211 IYILLGQN
-219 IGTCLTALLSAV
+219 IGTCLTAMLSAA
-231 GTKTNTKRTAMIH
+231 GTKTNSKRTAIIH
-244 LLFNV
+244 LLFNMF
-249 IGSGIFLL
+249 GSMLFLL
-257 ITYFSRYTS
+257 ITAFT
-266 LPYTSLLG
+266 PYTSLLER
-274 MISDNVSVQISAA
+274 ISDNVSVQISAT

-293 VSTVILFPFGNL
+293 VSTVILFPFANV
-305 LIKLSCLLVRDK
+305 LIKIACILIPDK
-317 EPEDSKLEFKFYDEK
+317 EPEDSKLEFKFYDAH
-332 LLATP
+332 LLTTP

-347 VVRMAQL
+347 VVRMAKL

-363 TALINN
+363 VALINN
-369 DTSKVEKIESIEEVI
+369 DTSKKEKVESVEEVI

-389 GITRHLVKI
+389 EITKNLVKI
-398 NALDLDYS
+398 NALDLDYK

-429 NLSEAMVVRNN
+429 NLIDAEIVRNS
-440 EKLAISDDAI
+440 EKLAISESAVE
-450 AELETMRKC
+450 ELETMRKC
-459 VIELLDASIKS
+459 VMDLLDASIAS
-470 FEKQEIT
+470 FEKQELT

-485 TLETVSDNLK
+485 TLETISDNLK
-495 EKYQDAHLRRLNEEH
+495 DKYQDAHLQRLNEEH

-540 QKKPNEKVSVDEKV
+540 GKKPENRAVADETM

>member
-1 MTISQILP
+1 MTIAQLLP
-9 MFAGIG
+9 VFAGIG
-15 LFLYGITAMGEGL
+15 LFLYGITAMGDGL
-28 EYAAG
+28 ERAAG

-43 TKNRLLAVLV
+43 TRNRLLAVIV

-121 MLFVKKDIIKHV
+121 MLFVKKDFIKHV
-133 AQIVAGFGMLFWGM
+133 AQTIAGFGMLFWGM
-147 STMSSSMAPLRE
+147 ETMSSSMEPLRD
-159 SPVFAEWITS
+159 SQVFADMITS
-169 FNNPLMGILIGIIVT
+169 FNNPIMGILIGIIVT

-219 IGTCLTALLSAV
+219 IGTCLTALLSAA

-249 IGSGIFLL
+249 IGSAIFLL
-257 ITYFSRYTS
+257 ITMLT
-266 LPYTSLLG
+266 PYTSLLE

-293 VSTVILFPFGNL
+293 VSTIILFPFANL
-305 LIKLSCLLVRDK
+305 LIKISCLLVRDK
-317 EPEDSKLEFKFYDEK
+317 ESEDSKLEFKFYDEH
-332 LLATP
+332 LLTTP

-347 VVRMAQL
+347 VVRMAEL

-363 TALINN
+363 KALIAN
-369 DTSKVEKIESIEEVI
+369 DTSKNEKIESVEEVI

-389 GITRHLVKI
+389 NITRHLVKI
-398 NALDLDYS
+398 NALDLDYA

-429 NLSEAMVVRNN
+429 NLSEAMVVRNS
-440 EKLAISDDAI
+440 EKLAISEEAV

-459 VIELLDASIKS
+459 VVDLLNASISS
-470 FEKQEIT
+470 FTKQELT
-477 FDEAKNIE
+477 FEEAKNIE
-485 TLETVSDNLK
+485 TLETISDNLK
-495 EKYQDAHLRRLNEEH
+495 IKYQDAHLRRLNEEH

-540 QKKPNEKVSVDEKV
+540 NKKPEERAKPYESI
-554 VNAY
+554 VNSY

>member
-1 MTISQILP
+1 MTIAQLLP

-43 TKNRLLAVLV
+43 TKNRLLAVLM
-53 GALVTGLIQS
+53 GTLVTGLIQS

-80 TLAQAVGV
+80 NLGQAVGV

-100 VLIALDL
+100 VLIAMDL

-112 VALFIGVFV
+112 VALFIGVFI
-121 MLFVKKDIIKHV
+121 MLFVKKDFVKHI
-133 AQIVAGFGMLFWGM
+133 AQTVAGFGMLFWGM
-147 STMSSSMAPLRE
+147 ETMSSSMEPLRD
-159 SPVFAEWITS
+159 SPVFAEMMTS
-169 FNNPLMGILIGIIVT
+169 FSNPLIGILIGIVLT

-196 LQALALQGLVPIELA
+196 LQALALQGLVPINLA
-211 IYVLLGQN
+211 IYILLGQN
-219 IGTCLTALLSAV
+219 IGTCLTAMLSAA
-231 GTKTNTKRTAMIH
+231 GTKTNSKRTAIIH

-249 IGSGIFLL
+249 FGSMLFLL
-257 ITYFSRYTS
+257 ITAFT
-266 LPYTSLLG
+266 PYTSLLER
-274 MISDNVSVQISAA
+274 ISDNLSVQISAA

-293 VSTVILFPFGNL
+293 VSTVILFPFANV
-305 LIKLSCLLVRDK
+305 LIKIACILIPDK
-317 EPEDSKLEFKFYDEK
+317 ESEDSKVEFKFYDPN
-332 LLATP
+332 LLSTP

-347 VVRMAQL
+347 VVRMAKL

-363 TALINN
+363 VALINN
-369 DTSKVEKIESIEEVI
+369 DTTKKEKVESVEEVI

-389 GITRHLVKI
+389 GITKNLVKI
-398 NALDLDYS
+398 NALDLDYK

-429 NLSEAMVVRNN
+429 NLIEAEVVRNS
-440 EKLAISDDAI
+440 EKLAISKSAVN
-450 AELETMRKC
+450 ELETMRKC
-459 VIELLDASIKS
+459 VMDLLDASIAS
-470 FEKQEIT
+470 FEKQELT
-477 FDEAKNIE
+477 LDEAKQIE
-485 TLETVSDNLK
+485 TLETISDNLK
-495 EKYQDAHLRRLNEEH
+495 EKYQDAHLQRLNEEH

-540 QKKPNEKVSVDEKV
+540 GKKPENRAVADETM